1 MLAPDLEGTGVTSN
15 VLTPKGAP
23 PPTWAPARGRCD
35 RRSDPAR
42 GHAAPYIWIASDEAS
57 YAIRDYTK
65 AKLEP
70 QTRAMLDFA
79 AKLTRT
85 PADMS
90 QADVQRLRNHGLSDE
105 QILSTVLIT
114 CTFNFMTRL
123 ADSLGVEPPE
133 GRQESH
139 SQWLSE
145 AAKAQEWL
153 MTPRA

>member
-1 MLAPDLEGTGVTSN
+1 MAHGGFLREHSEDADLASHAMHNHTQ
-15 VLTPKGAP
+15 
-23 PPTWAPARGRCD
+23 AR
-35 RRSDPAR
+35 
-42 GHAAPYIWIASDEAS
+42 
-57 YAIRDYTK
+57 
-65 AKLEP
+65 LEP

-79 AKLTRT
+79 ANLTRT

-139 SQWLSE
+139 FQWMSE
-145 AAKAQEWL
+145 AARNQEWL

>member
-1 MLAPDLEGTGVTSN
+1 MAHGGFLRDHSSDAELAS
-15 VLTPKGAP
+15 
-23 PPTWAPARGRCD
+23 
-35 RRSDPAR
+35 
-42 GHAAPYIWIASDEAS
+42 HAMH
-57 YAIRDYTK
+57 DYTQ
-65 AKLEP
+65 ATLDP

-90 QADVQRLRNHGLSDE
+90 QEDVQRLRNHGLSDE

-139 SQWLSE
+139 TQWMSD
-145 AAKAQEWL
+145 AARSQEWL
-153 MTPRA
+153 MTPRT

>member
-1 MLAPDLEGTGVTSN
+1 MAHGGFLRDHSNDPELAS
-15 VLTPKGAP
+15 
-23 PPTWAPARGRCD
+23 
-35 RRSDPAR
+35 
-42 GHAAPYIWIASDEAS
+42 HAMH
-57 YAIRDYTK
+57 DYTQ
-65 AKLEP
+65 ARLEP

-85 PADMS
+85 PAAMN
-90 QADVQRLRNHGLSDE
+90 QGDVQRLRNHGLTDE

-139 SQWLSE
+139 SQWMSE
-145 AAKAQEWL
+145 AARGQSWL